1 MSPLCM
7 QITVSIIQNAI
18 KTSHGRRPP
27 GTSSGRPP
35 GTSAGR
41 IGTGRTGTAGARPIT
56 GMADGVNRPMTGIR
70 GAGFPGQ
77 YYNTFILN
85 FRRYSLHSFVQAFK

>member
-1 MSPLCM
+1 MSPFCM
-7 QITVSIIQNAI
+7 QITISIIQNAI

-77 YYNTFILN
+77 Y
-85 FRRYSLHSFVQAFK
+85 